1 MARATVGKPELLLA
15 DEPTGNLDETTSA
28 SVLDLLDQL
37 NRKELTVVLV
47 THDPSVA
54 ERAGRRFVVLDGQL
68 EELTA

>member
-54 ERAGRRFVVLDGQL
+54 ERAGRRFVMLDGQL